1 MKNFTTLQK
10 CYSCNILCQLIMRI
24 DDATS
29 YMQDFIREALMM
41 VFSQIV
47 TGQVRCRHKVNATF

>member
-1 MKNFTTLQK
+1 
-10 CYSCNILCQLIMRI
+10 MRI